1 MEMAI
6 FQHPKPQLYLEARAW
21 LEVYVEVN
29 AESSPMKFEYYLP
42 AGRKCYYFEQMA
54 YERTREGKI
63 CCSLKSF
70 LEMWRTELPFVRICG
85 SVCKFVKCGCCE
97 YLRMQ
102 IDLTPRSDA
111 VLINALRSRLGEHF
125 QFQSAQRL
133 VVGREE
139 ERCIQ
144 SGGDD
149 VFYHK
154 DKMDQQKCILPCVW
168 PLLSTPLFKGG
179 DRLVVGI
186 VGGLFRGAVNTEM
199 IVRSVFQDH
208 QHGSNM
214 QASAAL
220 LDIHSSAM
228 KEGRLPNKYSMGAD
242 NTYKET
248 KNQYFLGFVVWLLC
262 LLFDTNLWCFELFF
276 LLVGHTHGAL
286 DRFFSHLATVL
297 IGKTYLTLHDMYK
310 IFETELQRFNIR
322 CEHQHTVWDFKA
334 LKEHFKW
341 PSISGL
347 GHVHGIKV
355 YRSNGVWIQWRQYLT
370 DASWSKPVLL
380 VPPHM
385 VRSVA
390 AYRPSLV
397 PMEFTEKRRC
407 TSGPMNLNL
416 F

>member
-1 MEMAI
+1 MYAVKLAEHVDAGRHRDDFQMKIYSILGVKVCLDAFTNLSGIGRWSLTTARKAAIRGHQSSLSRGELPMEMTI
-6 FQHPKPQLYLEARAW
+6 LQHPKPQLYLEARAW

-54 YERTREGKI
+54 YERTRQGKI
-63 CCSLKSF
+63 HCSLQVF

-111 VLINALRSRLGEHF
+111 VLINALRSRLGQHF

-149 VFYHK
+149 VFFHK

-199 IVRSVFQDH
+199 IVRSVFKDNE
-208 QHGSNM
+208 HGSNM

-220 LDIHSSAM
+220 LNIHSSAM

-242 NTYKET
+242 
-248 KNQYFLGFVVWLLC
+248 
-262 LLFDTNLWCFELFF
+262 
-276 LLVGHTHGAL
+276 
-286 DRFFSHLATVL
+286 
-297 IGKTYLTLHDMYK
+297 I
-310 IFETELQRFNIR
+310 
-322 CEHQHTVWDFKA
+322 
-334 LKEHFKW
+334 
-341 PSISGL
+341 
-347 GHVHGIKV
+347 
-355 YRSNGVWIQWRQYLT
+355 
-370 DASWSKPVLL
+370 
-380 VPPHM
+380 
-385 VRSVA
+385 
-390 AYRPSLV
+390 
-397 PMEFTEKRRC
+397 
-407 TSGPMNLNL
+407 
-416 F
+416 